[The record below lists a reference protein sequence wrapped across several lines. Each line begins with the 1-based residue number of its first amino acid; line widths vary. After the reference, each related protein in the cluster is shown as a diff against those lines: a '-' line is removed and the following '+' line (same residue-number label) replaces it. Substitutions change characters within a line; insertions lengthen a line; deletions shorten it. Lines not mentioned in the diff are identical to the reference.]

1 MIGQHWNQ
9 TQRSTEPDDD
19 PKDPVYI
26 VEVSWGG
33 ETPWQLDVDDD
44 GTPAIFSL
52 WDETDRYVTAR
63 EAEKT
68 DDGEPTPYV
77 YRIVEE

>member
-1 MIGQHWNQ
+1 MIGQHWNR

-19 PKDPVYI
+19 QGDPIYV
-26 VEVSWGG
+26 VEVSWCGKP
-33 ETPWQLDVDDD
+33 PWQPDTDDD
-44 GTPAIFSL
+44 DTPAIFFL
-52 WDETDRYVTAR
+52 WDEADRYVKAR

>member
-1 MIGQHWNQ
+1 MVGQHWNR

-19 PKDPVYI
+19 PKDPVFI
-26 VEVSWGG
+26 VKSSLGG
-33 ETPWQLDVDDD
+33 KPPWLLDTDDD
-44 GTPAIFSL
+44 GTPAIFFL
-52 WDETDRYVTAR
+52 WDEADRYVKAR